1 MSEGKR
7 GDDDGRGRGVTAK
20 AGLRALERDRNRP
33 AAPRELVQLA
43 AFTVGGEAYALDI
56 MRIKE
61 IINPL
66 PITRVPKS
74 PPFIEGVIEL
84 RGAILPVVDMR
95 KRFDQPPAAQ
105 DRATKYLIVA
115 IEGVAGV
122 RWIVGLIVDKVLE
135 VMRIP
140 RDDVRPAPAIALD
153 ETARYFSGV
162 CRHRDRILMV
172 IDLDAILSS
181 SERITL
187 AGISQDPRIAAAS
200 GMAADLS
207 APGKS

>member
-1 MSEGKR
+1 MSDER
-7 GDDDGRGRGVTAK
+7 RSGDTARARRATAPGGVRS
-20 AGLRALERDRNRP
+20 LDRNRP
-33 AAPRELVQLA
+33 APPRELVQLA

-84 RGAILPVVDMR
+84 RGAILPIVDMR
-95 KRFDQPPAAQ
+95 KRFDQPTTAA

-115 IEGVAGV
+115 IEGVGGD
-122 RWIVGLIVDKVLE
+122 RWIVGLVVDKVLE
-135 VMRIP
+135 VIRIP
-140 RDDVRPAPAIALD
+140 KDDVRPAPAIALD

-162 CRHRDRILMV
+162 CRHRDRIVMV

-187 AGISQDPRIAAAS
+187 AGLSQDPRLAAAA
-200 GMAADLS
+200 GLPADKT